1 MFNNNIKIAW
11 RHLLK
16 NKYTSAINLIGLVV
30 GMTAALFIWQ
40 YVAFEK
46 SYDSFHQHNENIVRV
61 RTDRIRNGEVHMQ
74 FAAGAACAGPF
85 MKKYFPE
92 VEDYVKLRMSSES
105 VFMAGDV
112 HFREK
117 KGTYATKNFFE
128 IFSFPL
134 IKGDPATCLEEPFS
148 ACISESQAKKYFGDT
163 DPMGQTLNRAGQTD
177 YKITGVFADPP
188 ENSHLKFNII
198 MSYSTYK
205 DVFNDGSEELETE
218 IMWDGFYAYLKL
230 RPGTDIKALESKI
243 TPQIDKVYGEEMRES
258 NDFVEFALMPLK
270 DIHLTSNYLFEAEPN
285 GDGKAVSFLLIIG
298 SLVLLIAWF
307 NYINLATARS
317 ETRARE
323 VGVRKVIGSSRS
335 NLIGQFMFEAGILN
349 LGATVISFALAQALA
364 PVFVAF
370 VGKPIPFSFF
380 SDPILWAGMTAVFV
394 VGTLLAGLYPAFILS
409 KFNPVEAL
417 NNNSFRGT
425 GKAGWLRKG
434 LVIGQF
440 ATSVILIAGTIVIF
454 KQLSHMQATELGVNI
469 DQTMILKSPAVVDST
484 YQVKYKAFKN
494 EVKQLASVRE
504 ISSSTSVPGQ
514 AFGWT
519 AGGVRRW
526 GADQIES
533 EGVRALS
540 VEHDFAKM
548 YEMELVEGRYM
559 NEQLASDSNVC
570 ILNERAVEQLKFQSP
585 KEAVGV
591 DINFWG
597 DRLTIVGVVK
607 NFHQESPKVAF
618 DPMVMRLHYPQ
629 SIPDYY
635 SVKLNTDNY
644 AQAVTDVESRW
655 SAFFPGNPFDYFFL
669 DDHFQKQFEADQK
682 LGSLFGLFSG
692 LAIFVSCLGLFALAA
707 FVAERRTKEI
717 GIRKVLGASV
727 ESLVGLLSKEFLL
740 LVGIAILIAVPIAWL
755 VMNNWLQT
763 FEMRTTISWSVFTAA
778 GLAAVM
784 IAFLTVSFQSVKA
797 ALANPVESLRS
808 E

>member
-1 MFNNNIKIAW
+1 MFKNNFKIAW

-46 SYDSFHQHNENIVRV
+46 SYDKFHEDHENIVRV

-74 FAAGAACAGPF
+74 FAGGAACAAPF
-85 MKKYFPE
+85 MKKHFPE
-92 VEDYVKLRMSSES
+92 VEDYVKMPSSSES
-105 VFMAGDV
+105 VFRAGDV
-112 HFREK
+112 FFREK
-117 KGTYATKNFFE
+117 KGVYATKNFFE
-128 IFSFPL
+128 FFSFPL
-134 IKGDPATCLEEPFS
+134 LKGNPATCLSEPFM
-148 ACISESQAKKYFGDT
+148 ACISESQAKKYFGDN
-163 DPMGQTLNRAGQTD
+163 DPIGQTLSRAGRD
-177 YKITGVFADPP
+177 HYKVTGVFADPP
-188 ENSHLKFNII
+188 ENTHIKFNII
-198 MSYSTYK
+198 MSYATYK
-205 DVFNDGSEELETE
+205 DVFYEGDENLETE
-218 IMWDGFYAYLKL
+218 IMWDGFYSYLKL
-230 RPGTDIKALESKI
+230 RPGTDLKELQAKI

-258 NDFVEFALMPLK
+258 NDFVEFALMPLT

-323 VGVRKVIGSSRS
+323 VGVRKVIGSSRR
-335 NLIGQFMFEAGILN
+335 NLISQFMFEAGILN
-349 LGATVISFALAQALA
+349 LGAILISFALAQALA
-364 PVFVAF
+364 PLFVAF
-370 VGKPIPFSFF
+370 VGKSIPFSFF
-380 SDPILWAGMTAVFV
+380 SDPVLWAGMTAVFIL
-394 VGTLLAGLYPAFILS
+394 GTLLAGLYPSFILS
-409 KFNPVEAL
+409 KFKPAEAL
-417 NNNSFRGT
+417 NNSSAKTAG
-425 GKAGWLRKG
+425 GGGWLRKG
-434 LVIGQF
+434 LVVGQF
-440 ATSVILIAGTIVIF
+440 AASVILIAGTIVIF
-454 KQLSHMQATELGVNI
+454 KQLSHIQKTDLGVNI
-469 DQTMILKSPAVVDST
+469 DQMMIIKSPADVDST
-484 YQVKYKAFKN
+484 YNDKYNAFKN
-494 EVKQLASVRE
+494 EVRQLASVKA

-526 GADQIES
+526 GADQVES

-540 VEHDFAKM
+540 VEHNFAKM
-548 YEMELVEGRYM
+548 FELEIVEGRYM
-559 NEQLASDSNVC
+559 DKKMVSDSNAC
-570 ILNERAVEQLKFQSP
+570 ILNERAAQQLKFESP
-585 KEAVGV
+585 KEAIGV

-597 DRLTIVGVVK
+597 ERLTIVGVVK

-618 DPMVMRLHYPQ
+618 DPMVMRLHYPDNV
-629 SIPDYY
+629 PKYY
-635 SVKLNTDNY
+635 TVKLNADNY
-644 AQAVTDVESRW
+644 AQAVSDVESHW
-655 SAFFPGNPFDYFFL
+655 ATFFPGNPFDYFFL

-755 VMNNWLQT
+755 VMNNWLET
-763 FEMRTTISWSVFTAA
+763 FEMRTSINWWVFGIA
-778 GLAAVM
+778 GLLAVL

-797 ALANPVESLRS
+797 ALANPVDSLRS